1 MVKAAL
7 GFRKKV
13 LVLLLVGGLPLA
25 ALADATTEQA
35 AQLVKQGQWRD
46 AYRML
51 EPLESERAGDPA
63 YDLLL
68 GISALEVG
76 QATRSIFALERVLAV
91 EPNNARARA
100 EIARAY
106 LLAGEAQAAKGELE
120 NAKKLGVPKEVA
132 ATIDR
137 LIIAVDRM
145 SEAKGTSI
153 KGYIETQFGYDSNVN
168 AAPSRSS
175 VAIPGLG
182 GMSFELSDNSRS
194 RKDTFGYLGG
204 GLSLRQP
211 LTKEL
216 ALIAGASANQR
227 WNSESARFNTG
238 NLDAYAGLVWS
249 EGRNVWSLTAQQ
261 NDLYLRSDEFRSAT
275 GATGLWQHNL
285 DARNQVSAFVQ
296 YSSLD
301 YPDQRAR
308 DARRYVAGLAVAHAY
323 LSGVTAF
330 ASLYSAKE
338 DTQHANAEYLGH
350 EAIGARLG
358 GQWARNKETSVFASL
373 AYEHRLYGAV
383 DPAFLSKRR
392 DDQFNFNLG
401 ATYLVSKEWS
411 VTPQFT
417 YTLNKS
423 NFDLNDYHRES
434 LSISIRREF

>member
-1 MVKAAL
+1 MTEAAL
-7 GFRKKV
+7 VFRKKI
-13 LVLLLVGGLPLA
+13 LILLLTGGLPLA

-35 AQLVKQGQWRD
+35 TQLVKRGQWLET
-46 AYRML
+46 YQML
-51 EPLESERAGDPA
+51 EPLEGERAGDPA
-63 YDLLL
+63 FDFLL
-68 GISALEVG
+68 GISALEIG
-76 QATRSIFALERVLAV
+76 QSTRSIFALERVLIV

-106 LLAGEAQAAKGELE
+106 LQAGETQAARGELE
-120 NAKKLGVPKEVA
+120 NAKKLGVPPEVA

-137 LIIAVDRM
+137 LIIAVDRLAD
-145 SEAKGTSI
+145 AKGHSI
-153 KGYIETQFGYDSNVN
+153 KGYIETQFGYDTNVN
-168 AAPSRSS
+168 AAPSRST

-182 GMSFELSDNSRS
+182 GMSFELSENSRS
-194 RKDTFGYLGG
+194 RKDSFGYLGG

-238 NLDAYAGLVWS
+238 NLDAYAGLIWS

-261 NDLYLRSDEFRSAT
+261 NDLSLRSDEFRSAT
-275 GATGLWQHNL
+275 GATGLWQYNI
-285 DARNQVSAFVQ
+285 DTRNQISAFVQ

-308 DARRYVAGLAVAHAY
+308 DAKRYVVGVAAAHAY
-323 LSGVTAF
+323 RSGLTAF
-330 ASLYSAKE
+330 ASLYSAQE
-338 DTQHANAEYLGH
+338 DTQHAHFEYLGH
-350 EAIGARLG
+350 EAIGARIG
-358 GQWARNKETSVFASL
+358 GQWAQSKETSVFASL

-383 DPAFLSKRR
+383 DPAFMSKRR
-392 DDQFNFNLG
+392 DDQYNFNLG
-401 ATYLVSKEWS
+401 ATYLLSKEWS

-417 YTLNKS
+417 YTLNQS
-423 NFDLNDYHRES
+423 NFDLNTYHREA